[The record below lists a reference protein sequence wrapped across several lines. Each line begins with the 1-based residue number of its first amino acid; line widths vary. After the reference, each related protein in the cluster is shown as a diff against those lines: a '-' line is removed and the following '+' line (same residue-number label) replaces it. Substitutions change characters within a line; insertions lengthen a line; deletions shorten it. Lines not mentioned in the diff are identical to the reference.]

1 MEFQVL
7 IVTALLLIATWG
19 LWRVVTVLKG
29 PT

>member
-29 PT
+29 PA

>member
-19 LWRVVTVLKG
+19 LWCAVTALKG
-29 PT
+29 RA

>member
-19 LWRVVTVLKG
+19 LWRAVTVLKG
-29 PT
+29 PA